1 MTKHQTSIINENDI
15 LLALSTTNRLIK
27 SLPFSEI
34 DRQKVFVS
42 ISELTRNVIMHAQ
55 SIGEFICEVNDKGVT
70 IIVRDRG
77 IGIKSLADVMNGVKN
92 PKSHGLGLGLL
103 GVKRLMDEFYI
114 KSSEKGGTTVIVTKW
129 INQQQYRK

>member
-1 MTKHQTSIINENDI
+1 MEKFQSSIINENDI
-15 LLALSTTNRLIK
+15 LLALSSTNKLIK

-55 SIGEFICEVNDKGVT
+55 GIGEFICEVNDKGVT
-70 IIVRDRG
+70 IIVKDRG
-77 IGIKSLADVMNGVKN
+77 IGIKSVSDVMSGIKN
-92 PKSHGLGLGLL
+92 PNSQGLGLGLL

-114 KSSEKGGTTVIVTKW
+114 KSSEEGGTTVIVTKW
-129 INQQQYRK
+129 INQQYRK